1 MLFLFLEL
9 SIIHILKEWALFHLS
24 VWTNDVIFFIE
35 LDINTLKMISQN
47 STDCAFIKYT
57 QYFIFFYL
65 TPQNNFCK

>member
-35 LDINTLKMISQN
+35 LDINTLKMIFQN
-47 STDCAFIKYT
+47 SVAE
-57 QYFIFFYL
+57 QYWLRVYQIDSVLYFFS
-65 TPQNNFCK
+65 T